1 MTSSAEHQTEWK
13 STRLLRSAFVLSCV
27 LSLLFALNGSRDL
40 VGFSEAD
47 SSGSS
52 TEFWSQTHSGN
63 VLPVGIANVAD
74 ADDDQKAPSS
84 VELLD
89 SNSPQAHT
97 GSLRSAVGSHLA
109 NLPQIRAPPELIHL

>member
-1 MTSSAEHQTEWK
+1 MTSVTEHQTEWK

-27 LSLLFALNGSRDL
+27 LSLLFALNSTRDL
-40 VGFSEAD
+40 VVFSEAD

-52 TEFWSQTHSGN
+52 TELWSQTHSGN
-63 VLPVGIANVAD
+63 VLPVGISSVTD